1 MTFLWRFGALL
12 LICVGLMT
20 KSWADNWA
28 NELVNLTGTSII
40 LDEAG
45 VQDSLKQAPSPDLNQ
60 LLELSNYKAWAGSR
74 LWVVQFNQHQIQPYR
89 VSTDLQTQAN
99 QRGIILLDT
108 LKTTTIPLLTT
119 AISQYQQAPQQLN
132 ELLNQQQSDGL
143 LLISTQNQRIYW
155 QIFSPHFKISGDI
168 SQEGTDYLPHIWA
181 EHLGMIWQWPEL
193 DEGILIRVENIS
205 SLQQFI
211 DAENT
216 LQNACPKLQ
225 VLQVIGTQTN
235 FACLGKPSYQQ
246 LVTQL
251 KLSPQLSL
259 IPFAHPQLSPAVLIG
274 QELSQR
280 YLHYQ
285 WHNDTY

>member
-1 MTFLWRFGALL
+1 MTFLWRFGAML

-20 KSWADNWA
+20 KTWAENWA

-40 LDEAG
+40 LDETA
-45 VQDSLKQAPSPDLNQ
+45 VQDSLKHSPTPDLNQ
-60 LLELSNYKAWAGSR
+60 LLELTHYKAWAGSR
-74 LWVVQFNQHQIQPYR
+74 LWVVEFSQHQIRPYHI
-89 VSTDLQTQAN
+89 STDIQTQAN
-99 QRGIILLDT
+99 QRGIILLNN
-108 LKTTTIPLLTT
+108 LKTADINLLTT

-132 ELLNQQQSDGL
+132 TLLNQQQSDGL

-155 QIFSPHFKISGDI
+155 QIFGPYFKISGDI
-168 SQEGTDYLPHIWA
+168 SQEGANYLPHIWA

-193 DEGILIRVENIS
+193 DEGILIRLENIS
-205 SLQQFI
+205 SLQQLI
-211 DAENT
+211 DAENA

-225 VLQVIGTQTN
+225 ILQITGTQGN
-235 FACLGKPSYQQ
+235 FVCLGKPSYQQ
-246 LVTQL
+246 LATQL
-251 KLSPQLSL
+251 KLVPQLSH
-259 IPFAHPQLSPAVLIG
+259 IPFTNQQLSPATLIG